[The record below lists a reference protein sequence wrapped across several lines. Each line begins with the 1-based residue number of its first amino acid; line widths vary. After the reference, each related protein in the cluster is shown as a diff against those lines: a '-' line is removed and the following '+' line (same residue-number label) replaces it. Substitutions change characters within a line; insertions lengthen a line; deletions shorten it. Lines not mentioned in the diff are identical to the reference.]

1 MSKEGLEK
9 EVSLKEGPLR
19 VDEVYE
25 LLGSRGRYSF
35 KHHQSFSW
43 CLGSALEQICW
54 LFWPQWGVVL
64 VVGAGRVGL
73 VVGWG
78 GIRMKDYQF

>member
-35 KHHQSFSW
+35 KHHKSFSW
-43 CLGSALEQICW
+43 CLG
-54 LFWPQWGVVL
+54 
-64 VVGAGRVGL
+64 
-73 VVGWG
+73 
-78 GIRMKDYQF
+78 